1 MKTFLLRSLFL
12 LFVANSA
19 LAADA
24 QLSFFVFKDTLPSAG
39 LVLLV
44 DETNVGSTNDNGRVY
59 VELSPGEHQLK
70 VIENGQTIFQRDI
83 LFVDDEVIQ
92 LLVNLYAD
100 GREPFVDL
108 ETSNPD
114 KARTSQQAVVV
125 DEDLPPG
132 LLQGVISSIE
142 DQEPIGN
149 VRVFVSGTTQEART
163 DDEGRFSFELPP
175 GNYSISVLAS
185 SFNTR
190 TIDGVLVQ
198 SEQATTQNLELTP
211 AGSELPEFVVIEPYV
226 SGSLASVVEERRQD
240 ASVSNILGSEQISK
254 AGDSDAASA
263 LKRVTGLTLVDGK
276 FIFIR
281 GLGERYSSTILNG
294 GDVPSPDPTRRV
306 VPLDLFPTSIIDS
319 IGVQKGF
326 TPDQPAEFGGGTV
339 QIRTKTI
346 PDTDFFNI
354 EFSGGYNSATTFKD
368 GLTYDGGGL
377 DFTGYDNGTRAQP
390 DLLADATAGNTRLTR
405 FNPFTGEG
413 FTPEQLEAIG
423 ESLDPTYDVTAGN
436 IQPDFGFGISG
447 GMRFDFDDFSL
458 GFQAAIDYD
467 NSWQT
472 TEQVR
477 RSFVLSGEDDL
488 SLRNDFIFDITQQ
501 NINLSGFSSIGAE
514 IGENHKISLNS
525 MLLRTT
531 TDEAQIQEGRSAE
544 FDTIIRVPE
553 LEFEERELI
562 VYQALGEHL
571 FPILN
576 DAKISWLFTDAEAN
590 ADTPDFRTYRFEFN
604 DRRETFEF
612 AARPDGNERR
622 FSELADTSQTYKV
635 DLELPIVRYDAFKAK
650 VRGGYSHISKDRDS
664 SIRRFRFAGT
674 GPLAN
679 NLDLRSLPSLE
690 DIINPDTIDPLGF
703 VLEDVTQA
711 TDTYTAELTNEAFY
725 YGLDFEVGEWLR
737 VYGGLRTEDFNQE
750 VITFD
755 PFSATGAEVP
765 AIIDTKDSLPA
776 VTATIKLPGDHEIR
790 LGYGET
796 VNRPDFKEASPADF
810 VDPLLDR
817 LAIGNADLQPAS
829 IKHYDL
835 RWDKYFSELEFVSLG
850 VFYKQFDTPIEA
862 IILPG
867 ADRLVSFANAETADN
882 FGVEFEFYKD
892 LSFFGGWW
900 SNLYVSSNFA
910 WIDSSITLA
919 EDTQTVLT
927 SNNRPLQGQSPYV
940 ANFQLGYENPD
951 NGITATLLYN
961 SFGER
966 IVQVGTQGLPDIY
979 EQPFQQ
985 LDFVYRHRV
994 GDWLYKFSFKNILND
1009 DVQFQQG
1016 DEITREFKKGRA
1028 LSLGIQWSWK

>member
-1 MKTFLLRSLFL
+1 MRTFLLRL
-12 LFVANSA
+12 LCLLCVTNSV

-24 QLSFFVFKDTLPSAG
+24 QLSFFAFKETLPTAG
-39 LVLLV
+39 LTLSV
-44 DETNVGSTNDNGRVY
+44 DGVVVGTTNENGRIY
-59 VELSPGEHQLK
+59 TELQPGEHQL
-70 VIENGQTIFQRDI
+70 VLVEDETIVFQRE
-83 LFVDDEVIQ
+83 LLLVDDEVIQ
-92 LLVNLYAD
+92 ILVNLYSD
-100 GREPFVDL
+100 GREAYVDL

-114 KARTSQQAVVV
+114 KAMSIAPALDVNP
-125 DEDLPPG
+125 DLPPG
-132 LLQGVISSIE
+132 ILQGTIISAD
-142 DQEPIGN
+142 DQEPIAN
-149 VRVFVSGTTQEART
+149 VRVFVSGSVQEART
-163 DDEGRFSFELPP
+163 DEEGRYSFELPP
-175 GNYSISVLAS
+175 GSYSISVLAS

-190 TIDGVLVQ
+190 TIDGVQ
-198 SEQATTQNLELTP
+198 IESEAATTQNLELTP

-226 SGSLASVVEERRQD
+226 SGSLASVIEERRQE

-306 VPLDLFPTSIIDS
+306 VPLDLFPTSIIQS

-339 QIRTKTI
+339 QIRTKTV
-346 PDTDFFNI
+346 PDSNFLNI
-354 EFSGGYNSATTFKD
+354 EFSGGYNSATTFKN
-368 GLTYDGGGL
+368 GLTYDGGDL
-377 DFTGYDNGTRAQP
+377 DFTGYDDGTRAQP
-390 DLLADATAGNTRLTR
+390 DLLAEATADNTRLTR
-405 FNPFTGEG
+405 FNPFSGEG
-413 FTPEQLEAIG
+413 FTDEELEAIG
-423 ESLDPTYDVTAGN
+423 ESLDPTYDVTPEN
-436 IQPDFGFGISG
+436 IQPDFGFGVSG
-447 GMRFDFDDFSL
+447 GLRFDWDDVSL
-458 GFQAAIDYD
+458 GLQAAVDYD

-488 SLRNDFIFDITQQ
+488 ALRNDYIFDITQQ
-501 NINLSGFSSIGAE
+501 NINLSGFTSVGAE
-514 IGENHKISLNS
+514 FGENHKLSVNT

-553 LEFEERELI
+553 IEFEERELFVI
-562 VYQALGEHL
+562 QAQGEHI
-571 FPILN
+571 FPWAN
-576 DAKISWLFTDAEAN
+576 DAKLSWLFTDAEAN
-590 ADTPDFRTYRFEFN
+590 SDIPDFRTYRFEFN
-604 DRRETFEF
+604 ERRERFEF

-622 FSELADTSQTYKV
+622 FSELTDTSQTYKADV
-635 DLELPIVRYDAFKAK
+635 DLPIIGSDDFSLNIK
-650 VRGGYSHISKDRDS
+650 GGYSYITKDRDS
-664 SIRRFRFAGT
+664 SIRRFRFSGT

-679 NLDLRSLPSLE
+679 DLDLRSLPSLE
-690 DIINPDTIDPLGF
+690 QIITPDTIDPLGF
-703 VLEDVTQA
+703 VIEDITQA
-711 TDTYTAELTNEAFY
+711 TDTYIAELTNNAYY
-725 YGLDFEVGEWLR
+725 YGLDFTVGEWLR
-737 VYGGLRTEDFNQE
+737 VYGGLRTEDFDQE

-755 PFSATGAEVP
+755 PFSASGAEVP
-765 AIIDTKDSLPA
+765 AIIDTKDNLPA
-776 VTATIKLPGDHEIR
+776 VTATIKLPGEHEIR
-790 LGYGET
+790 LGYGES

-850 VFYKQFDTPIEA
+850 VFYKQFDAPIEA

-892 LSFFGGWW
+892 LSFIGPWW
-900 SNLYVSSNFA
+900 NSFYVSSNFA

-1009 DVQFQQG
+1009 TVQFQQG
-1016 DEITREFKKGRA
+1016 NEITRSYKKGRA
-1028 LSLGIQWSWK
+1028 ISLGIQWSL